1 MLSPSRK
8 PAIVTQKLTEV
19 TNECST
25 FSEHIR
31 TLESANNDKLC
42 QSAEDTAS
50 CTKAELFCLHASELD
65 QHKETNHHLQER
77 NEELASRIMA
87 VEDDKAELIRI
98 HDEEMRSFQLKVK
111 DLQHWIESLQ
121 QELKVKDEHMS
132 KIGVENNGL
141 RGRVM
146 HLEEGGRVLAE
157 GGVELQG
164 RLWNEVNHC
173 QTKLENISKIL
184 VERNAQFTQLQS
196 SKVETENMLVC
207 AQASVNEKDMVIKDL
222 EHRLSGFEESNSS
235 LKIQIQ
241 DYESRLTDADRVVQA
256 LQVDLSTSSCTI
268 KQLRAALD
276 AVRAEAQESAK
287 VMEEQA
293 TQLIRAEKQQIMLQ
307 ESARVLEDEKQ
318 ALEVEK
324 AELVRNH
331 NAQLE
336 AKRRAVH
343 NLRRS
348 IESSQRESTA
358 KQEQSLLLESAN
370 EELRQEVVG
379 LKERLKRDGEEA
391 QNVKK
396 ELEIIKTTLPLEEK
410 NNAATQIVKEKEK
423 LMGEV
428 IQLQRR
434 LEDARN
440 QLGQYNAQAGGEEK
454 LKKEMQKA
462 LETIEEQKDVIGR
475 LQDSV
480 SEQSREKED
489 PKPIL
494 LPSLSRV
501 TPARQP
507 AQRSRSSTVSSKLGS
522 SSPKPPART
531 PPTRSRAPS
540 SSPGTTNSTPLLKVS
555 ASPPQAPHF
564 RERVSP
570 TGSTDSESD
579 VDGGIT
585 QHPSSTDVK
594 RSKPQMESS
603 LVYKIGHTMFGSLW
617 RRIWG

>member
-1 MLSPSRK
+1 
-8 PAIVTQKLTEV
+8 
-19 TNECST
+19 
-25 FSEHIR
+25 
-31 TLESANNDKLC
+31 
-42 QSAEDTAS
+42 
-50 CTKAELFCLHASELD
+50 LHASELD
-65 QHKETNHHLQER
+65 QHKEISHNLQER

-87 VEDDKAELIRI
+87 VKDDKAELMHV
-98 HDEEMRSFQLKVK
+98 HDEEMQSFQLKVK
-111 DLQHWIESLQ
+111 DLQHLIESLQ
-121 QELKVKDEHMS
+121 QGLKMKDEHVS
-132 KIGVENNGL
+132 EISVENGEL
-141 RGRVM
+141 RRKVM
-146 HLEEGGRVLAE
+146 YLGEEDRVLAG
-157 GGVELQG
+157 GGVEVRG
-164 RLWNEVNHC
+164 RLSDPENYC
-173 QTKLENISKIL
+173 QTKLEDIYKTL
-184 VERNAQFTQLQS
+184 AERNAQFTQLKS
-196 SKVETENMLVC
+196 SKVETENILVC
-207 AQASVNEKDMVIKDL
+207 VQASVNEKDMVIKNL
-222 EHRLSGFEESNSS
+222 EHRLSSFEESNSS
-235 LKIQIQ
+235 LKQKIQ
-241 DYESRLTDADRVVQA
+241 DYESRLTDADRVAQA
-256 LQVDLSTSSCTI
+256 LRVELSTSSYTVQ
-268 KQLRAALD
+268 QLRAD
-276 AVRAEAQESAK
+276 AQKSAK
-287 VMEEQA
+287 VIEEQA
-293 TQLIRAEKQQIMLQ
+293 TQLVRAEKQQIMLQ

-331 NAQLE
+331 IAQVE
-336 AKRRAVH
+336 AERRAVH

-358 KQEQSLLLESAN
+358 KQEQSLLLVSAN

-396 ELEIIKTTLPLEEK
+396 ELEIIKTALSSLEEK
-410 NNAATQIVKEKEK
+410 NNAATQIAKEKEK

-428 IQLQRR
+428 TQLQHR

-462 LETIEEQKDVIGR
+462 LETIEEQKGIIGR

-480 SEQSREKED
+480 SERSREKEN

-507 AQRSRSSTVSSKLGS
+507 AQRSRSSTVSSKSGS
-522 SSPKPPART
+522 SSPKPPSHT

-540 SSPGTTNSTPLLKVS
+540 SSPGTTNSTPLLKLL
-555 ASPPQAPHF
+555 ASPSQAPHF

-570 TGSTDSESD
+570 TGSTDSESE

-585 QHPSSTDVK
+585 QHPPSTDVK
-594 RSKPQMESS
+594 HLKPQIESS
-603 LVYKIGHTMFGSLW
+603 LVYKMGHAVFGNLW

>member
-1 MLSPSRK
+1 MLSPSQK
-8 PAIVTQKLTEV
+8 PATVTQKLTEV

-25 FSEHIR
+25 
-31 TLESANNDKLC
+31 
-42 QSAEDTAS
+42 S
-50 CTKAELFCLHASELD
+50 CTKAELFHLHASELD
-65 QHKETNHHLQER
+65 QRKEISHNLQER
-77 NEELASRIMA
+77 NEELASRIIA
-87 VEDDKAELIRI
+87 VKDDKAELMHV
-98 HDEEMRSFQLKVK
+98 HDEEMQSFQLKVE
-111 DLQHWIESLQ
+111 DLQHLIESLQ
-121 QELKVKDEHMS
+121 QGLKMKDEHVSEISM
-132 KIGVENNGL
+132 ENGEL
-141 RGRVM
+141 RRKVM
-146 HLEEGGRVLAE
+146 YLGEEDRVLAE
-157 GGVELQG
+157 GGVKVRG
-164 RLWNEVNHC
+164 RLSDQVNHC
-173 QTKLENISKIL
+173 QTELVNIYKTL
-184 VERNAQFTQLQS
+184 AKRNAQFTQLKS

-207 AQASVNEKDMVIKDL
+207 VQASVNEKDMVIKDL
-222 EHRLSGFEESNSS
+222 EDRLSSFEESNSS
-235 LKIQIQ
+235 LQTQIQ
-241 DYESRLTDADRVVQA
+241 DYESRLTDADRVAQA
-256 LQVDLSTSSCTI
+256 LRVELSTSSYTVQ
-268 KQLRAALD
+268 QLRAD
-276 AVRAEAQESAK
+276 AQKSAK
-287 VMEEQA
+287 VIEEQA
-293 TQLIRAEKQQIMLQ
+293 TQLVRAEKQQIMLQ

-331 NAQLE
+331 IAQVE
-336 AKRRAVH
+336 AERRAVH

-358 KQEQSLLLESAN
+358 KQEQSLLLVSAN

-396 ELEIIKTTLPLEEK
+396 ELEIIKTALSSLEEK
-410 NNAATQIVKEKEK
+410 NNAATQIAKEKEK

-428 IQLQRR
+428 TQLQHR

-462 LETIEEQKDVIGR
+462 LETIEEQKGIIGR

-480 SEQSREKED
+480 SERSREKEN

-507 AQRSRSSTVSSKLGS
+507 AQRSRSSTVSSKS
-522 SSPKPPART
+522 DPSSPKPPSRT

-540 SSPGTTNSTPLLKVS
+540 SSPGTTNSTPLLKLL
-555 ASPPQAPHF
+555 ASPSQAPHF

-594 RSKPQMESS
+594 HLKPQIESS
-603 LVYKIGHTMFGSLW
+603 LVYKMGHAVFGNLW

>member
-1 MLSPSRK
+1 MLSPSQK
-8 PAIVTQKLTEV
+8 PATVTQKLTEV

-25 FSEHIR
+25 LREHTR
-31 TLESANNDKLC
+31 TLESASNDKFS
-42 QSAEDTAS
+42 QSAEETTS
-50 CTKAELFCLHASELD
+50 CTKAELFHSHASELD
-65 QHKETNHHLQER
+65 QHKNTSHNLQER

-87 VEDDKAELIRI
+87 VKDNKTELMHV
-98 HDEEMRSFQLKVK
+98 HDEEMQSFQLKVK
-111 DLQHWIESLQ
+111 DLQQLIESLQ
-121 QELKVKDEHMS
+121 QGLKVKDEHAS
-132 KIGVENNGL
+132 EISVENGEL
-141 RGRVM
+141 RRKVM
-146 HLEEGGRVLAE
+146 YLGEEDRVLAE
-157 GGVELQG
+157 GGVEVRG
-164 RLWNEVNHC
+164 RLSDQVNHC
-173 QTKLENISKIL
+173 QTKLVNIHKTL
-184 VERNAQFTQLQS
+184 AERNAQSTQLKS

-207 AQASVNEKDMVIKDL
+207 VQAPINEKDMVIKDL
-222 EHRLSGFEESNSS
+222 EHRLSSFEESNSS
-235 LKIQIQ
+235 LKTQIQ
-241 DYESRLTDADRVVQA
+241 DYESRLTDADRVTQA
-256 LQVDLSTSSCTI
+256 LRVELSTSFYTVQ
-268 KQLRAALD
+268 QLRAD
-276 AVRAEAQESAK
+276 AQKSAK
-287 VMEEQA
+287 VIEEQA
-293 TQLIRAEKQQIMLQ
+293 TQLVRAEKQQIMLQ

-331 NAQLE
+331 IAQVE
-336 AKRRAVH
+336 AERRAVH

-358 KQEQSLLLESAN
+358 KQEQSLLLVSAN

-396 ELEIIKTTLPLEEK
+396 ELEIIKTALSSLEEK
-410 NNAATQIVKEKEK
+410 NNAATQIAKEKEK

-428 IQLQRR
+428 TQLQHR

-462 LETIEEQKDVIGR
+462 LETIEEQKGIIGR

-480 SEQSREKED
+480 SERSREKEN

-507 AQRSRSSTVSSKLGS
+507 AQRSRSSTVSSKS
-522 SSPKPPART
+522 DPSSPKPPSRT

-540 SSPGTTNSTPLLKVS
+540 SSPGTTNSTPLLKLL
-555 ASPPQAPHF
+555 ASPSQAPHF

-594 RSKPQMESS
+594 HLKPQIESS
-603 LVYKIGHTMFGSLW
+603 LVYKMGHAVFGNLW

>member
-1 MLSPSRK
+1 MLSPSQK
-8 PAIVTQKLTEV
+8 PATVTQKLTEV

-25 FSEHIR
+25 
-31 TLESANNDKLC
+31 
-42 QSAEDTAS
+42 S
-50 CTKAELFCLHASELD
+50 CTKAELFHLHASELD
-65 QHKETNHHLQER
+65 QRKEISHNLQER
-77 NEELASRIMA
+77 NEELASRIIA
-87 VEDDKAELIRI
+87 VKDDKAELMHV
-98 HDEEMRSFQLKVK
+98 HDEEMQSFQLKVE
-111 DLQHWIESLQ
+111 DLQHLIESLQ
-121 QELKVKDEHMS
+121 QGLKMKDEHVSEISM
-132 KIGVENNGL
+132 ENGEL
-141 RGRVM
+141 RRKVM
-146 HLEEGGRVLAE
+146 YLGEEDRVLAE
-157 GGVELQG
+157 GGVKVRG
-164 RLWNEVNHC
+164 RLSDQVNHC
-173 QTKLENISKIL
+173 QTKLVNIYKTL
-184 VERNAQFTQLQS
+184 AERNAQFTQLKS

-207 AQASVNEKDMVIKDL
+207 VQASVNEKDMVIKNL
-222 EHRLSGFEESNSS
+222 EHRLSSFEESNSS
-235 LKIQIQ
+235 LNTQIQ
-241 DYESRLTDADRVVQA
+241 DYESRLTDADRMAQTLRVE
-256 LQVDLSTSSCTI
+256 LSTSSYTVQ
-268 KQLRAALD
+268 QLRAD
-276 AVRAEAQESAK
+276 AQKSAK
-287 VMEEQA
+287 VIEEQA
-293 TQLIRAEKQQIMLQ
+293 TQLVRAEKQQIMLQ

-331 NAQLE
+331 IAQVE
-336 AKRRAVH
+336 AERRAVH

-358 KQEQSLLLESAN
+358 KQEQSLLLVSAN

-396 ELEIIKTTLPLEEK
+396 ELEIIKIALSSLEEK
-410 NNAATQIVKEKEK
+410 NNAATQIAKEKEK

-428 IQLQRR
+428 TQLQHR

-462 LETIEEQKDVIGR
+462 LETIEEQKGIIGR

-480 SEQSREKED
+480 SERSREKEN

-507 AQRSRSSTVSSKLGS
+507 AQRSRSSTVSSKSGS
-522 SSPKPPART
+522 SSPKPPSRT
-531 PPTRSRAPS
+531 PPTRSRVPS
-540 SSPGTTNSTPLLKVS
+540 SSPGTTNSTPLLKLL
-555 ASPPQAPHF
+555 ASPSQAPHF

-594 RSKPQMESS
+594 HLKPQIESS
-603 LVYKIGHTMFGSLW
+603 LVYKMGHAVIGNLW